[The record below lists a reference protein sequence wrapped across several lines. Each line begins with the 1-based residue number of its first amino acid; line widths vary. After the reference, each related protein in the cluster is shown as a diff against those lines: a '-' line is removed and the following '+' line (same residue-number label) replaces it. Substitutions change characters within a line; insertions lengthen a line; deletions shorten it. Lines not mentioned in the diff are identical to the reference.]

1 MCPLSTPWLCPA
13 SYSSDWSRVVG
24 RYNQFAVQPDAPIA
38 RVMPP
43 LTTAGLAALPASLHW
58 NQFLTVLVLCSLII
72 MLLLAA
78 RRWKTSQQ
86 IGMIATH
93 HHTIQDFQPPQK
105 SDGAGCYDISA
116 SQPFIYLPPLPPPP
130 PPAGSLLTAEPR
142 AGQMSPLPLNSG
154 TLAAQA
160 MAKLRLDPLL
170 HLEAEARHPWRRHSH
185 PLSKA
190 IPDDQSNL
198 SIKRDEAQ
206 YFDDAD
212 MNGFW
217 RRRTLE
223 FA

>member
-1 MCPLSTPWLCPA
+1 
-13 SYSSDWSRVVG
+13 
-24 RYNQFAVQPDAPIA
+24 
-38 RVMPP
+38 MPP
-43 LTTAGLAALPASLHW
+43 LTTAGLAKQPASLHW

-72 MLLLAA
+72 MLLLVT

-93 HHTIQDFQPPQK
+93 HRTIQDFQPPQK
-105 SDGAGCYDISA
+105 SGSAGCYDISA
-116 SQPFIYLPPLPPPP
+116 SQPFVYLPPPP
-130 PPAGSLLTAEPR
+130 PPAGSLLPTSPR
-142 AGQMSPLPLNSG
+142 AGQMSPLSFNSG

-160 MAKLRLDPLL
+160 MAKLWPDPLL

-198 SIKRDEAQ
+198 SIKRDEDQ

>member
-1 MCPLSTPWLCPA
+1 
-13 SYSSDWSRVVG
+13 
-24 RYNQFAVQPDAPIA
+24 
-38 RVMPP
+38 MPP
-43 LTTAGLAALPASLHW
+43 LTTAALAALPASLHW

-72 MLLLAA
+72 MLLLVA

-86 IGMIATH
+86 IRMIAIH
-93 HHTIQDFQPPQK
+93 HRTIQDFQHSQK
-105 SDGAGCYDISA
+105 SGSAGCYDISA
-116 SQPFIYLPPLPPPP
+116 SQPFIYLPPPPPP
-130 PPAGSLLTAEPR
+130 PPGSLLTTEPR
-142 AGQMSPLPLNSG
+142 AGQMSPLSFNSG

-160 MAKLRLDPLL
+160 MAKPWPDPLL
-170 HLEAEARHPWRRHSH
+170 HSEAEASHPWRRHSY

-190 IPDDQSNL
+190 IPDDKSNL
-198 SIKRDEAQ
+198 SIKRDEDQ

>member
-1 MCPLSTPWLCPA
+1 MRLLP
-13 SYSSDWSRVVG
+13 
-24 RYNQFAVQPDAPIA
+24 

-43 LTTAGLAALPASLHW
+43 LTTVGLADLPASLHW

-93 HHTIQDFQPPQK
+93 HRTIQDFQPPQK

-116 SQPFIYLPPLPPPP
+116 SQPFIYLPPPP
-130 PPAGSLLTAEPR
+130 GSLLTTEPR
-142 AGQMSPLPLNSG
+142 AGQMSPLSFNSG
-154 TLAAQA
+154 TLATQT
-160 MAKLRLDPLL
+160 MAKLRPDPLL
-170 HLEAEARHPWRRHSH
+170 HSEAEARHPWRRHSH

-190 IPDDQSNL
+190 IPGDQSNL
-198 SIKRDEAQ
+198 SIRRDEDQ

>member
-1 MCPLSTPWLCPA
+1 
-13 SYSSDWSRVVG
+13 
-24 RYNQFAVQPDAPIA
+24 
-38 RVMPP
+38 MPP
-43 LTTAGLAALPASLHW
+43 LTTAGVAALPAALHW
-58 NQFLTVLVLCSLII
+58 NHFLTVVVLCSLII
-72 MLLLAA
+72 VLLLAMK
-78 RRWKTSQQ
+78 RWKTSQQ
-86 IGMIATH
+86 IGIIATH
-93 HHTIQDFQPPQK
+93 HRTIQDFQPPQK

-116 SQPFIYLPPLPPPP
+116 GQPFIYLPPSPP
-130 PPAGSLLTAEPR
+130 GSLLTTQPR
-142 AGQMSPLPLNSG
+142 VGQMSPLFFNSG

-160 MAKLRLDPLL
+160 MAKPLL
-170 HLEAEARHPWRRHSH
+170 HSEAEARHPWRRHSH

-198 SIKRDEAQ
+198 SIKRDEDQ

>member
-1 MCPLSTPWLCPA
+1 LITPWLCPA
-13 SYSSDWSRVVG
+13 SCSSHQSRVVEK
-24 RYNQFAVQPDAPIA
+24 RDIINPLSSPDAPIA

-43 LTTAGLAALPASLHW
+43 LTTAGLDALPAALHW
-58 NQFLTVLVLCSLII
+58 NRFLALVVLCSLVIV
-72 MLLLAA
+72 LLLAM

-86 IGMIATH
+86 IGMMATRH
-93 HHTIQDFQPPQK
+93 RTIQGFQPPQK

-116 SQPFIYLPPLPPPP
+116 SQPFVYLPPPP
-130 PPAGSLLTAEPR
+130 GSLLTTEPR
-142 AGQMSPLPLNSG
+142 VGQMSPLSFNSG

-160 MAKLRLDPLL
+160 RAKLWPDRL
-170 HLEAEARHPWRRHSH
+170 HHSEAEDRHPWRRHSY

-190 IPDDQSNL
+190 IPDDQSNV
-198 SIKRDEAQ
+198 SIKRDEDQ

-212 MNGFW
+212 RNGFW